1 MNDDYEII
9 SNLEITKQGEK
20 TQKFITDL
28 TYSLENIWNLS
39 RAQNIHNEICDG
51 FESIITKAIYYR

>member
-28 TYSLENIWNLS
+28 IYAYEKIWNLS
-39 RAQNIHNEICDG
+39 KSVNITNEICDG
-51 FESIITKAIYYR
+51 FEAIITKAIYYR